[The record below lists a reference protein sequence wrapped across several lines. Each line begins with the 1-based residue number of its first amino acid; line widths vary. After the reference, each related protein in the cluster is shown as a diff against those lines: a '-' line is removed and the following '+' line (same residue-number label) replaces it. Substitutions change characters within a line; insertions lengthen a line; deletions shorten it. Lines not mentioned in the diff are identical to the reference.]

1 MAAGML
7 FDTAALKRDAL
18 LKRFRRQP
26 RKEMSVFDRD
36 TRALILEKLHEA
48 ERKAATAGVEL
59 CECGL
64 YKESNEA
71 ADLMDAI
78 LDLRLRIKKLQ
89 TVEEGD

>member
-1 MAAGML
+1 MTGML
-7 FDTAALKRDAL
+7 FDTGPLKREAI

-26 RKEMSVFDRD
+26 RRQMSVFNRE
-36 TRALILEKLHEA
+36 TREFIIGTLHEA

-64 YKESNEA
+64 YDESNEA

-78 LDLRLRIKKLQ
+78 QTLRLKLKKLQ
-89 TVEEGD
+89 TVEEDE